1 MGIERAFER
10 TFEGTHWTW
19 RENIRKKMFERKHS
33 KGNIRK
39 RTLEREYW
47 KESVGMSNRE
57 SSAARD
63 IIANTFKSNNTRTFQ
78 SEIRLKKA
86 RAFTSSPLSTSAFR
100 SLDLERYPQRSRSAL
115 SNCSPELL
123 SRTDLSNCSLG
134 SRCSPSMPQ
143 QQRDFIQTLNF
154 RAPSS

>member
-1 MGIERAFER
+1 MHGDHLKLGNRKSI
-10 TFEGTHWTW
+10 
-19 RENIRKKMFERKHS
+19 RENVRR
-33 KGNIRK
+33 N
-39 RTLEREYW
+39 TLDLEREHW
-47 KESVGMSNRE
+47 KESVGMSNRQ

-115 SNCSPELL
+115 SICSLELL

-134 SRCSPSMPQ
+134 SRCSPSIP